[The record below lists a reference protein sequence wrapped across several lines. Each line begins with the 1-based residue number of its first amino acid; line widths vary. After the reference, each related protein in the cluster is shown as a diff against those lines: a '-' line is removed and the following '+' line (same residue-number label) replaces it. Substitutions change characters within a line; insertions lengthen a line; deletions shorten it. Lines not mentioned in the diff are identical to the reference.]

1 MKPGRN
7 PKRKE
12 SVKCIDNLCLANDL
26 IDIWRIRNPNEKRF
40 TWRQKTPAI
49 QRRFDFWLVSNGM
62 QEDIDNVDII
72 PSLKSDH
79 SAIVLSINGIESRP
93 RGPSF
98 WKLNSS
104 LLDDEEYVS
113 LINMKYPL
121 WNDEFKE
128 VNDPRLF
135 WDLMKY
141 RIRQESISY
150 SKLKAKERRS
160 KMAVLESKL
169 NDCQKMCDQDPSPEN
184 MNMFEVLKTEF
195 ELQNDYITQ
204 GAIIRTR
211 ATWYEQGEKSNK
223 YFLNLENSRGKKSS
237 IRRIFKEDESST
249 SNPQVIMNELH
260 SFYSDLYKRS
270 VNENSDTLTDSYM
283 RDLDLPKLTSDQRDR
298 CDEKLSVG
306 ECFNTLKTFQ
316 KNKTPGNDGL
326 TVEFYLVFWPIV
338 GKHLIDCFNYAHE
351 HGELSNS
358 QKQVVITL
366 LEKKGKDKRLIKNW
380 RPISLINVDAKIA
393 SKTLANDWNQ
403 SFRS

>member
-1 MKPGRN
+1 MDNFSLAEDCNIVIGGDFNVIFDPDLDGNGGN

-12 SVKCIDNLCLANDL
+12 SVKCIDNICLANDL
-26 IDIWRIRNPNEKRF
+26 IDIWRIRNPNLKHF
-40 TWRQKTPAI
+40 TWRQKTPVI
-49 QRRFDFWLVSNGM
+49 QRRLDFWLVSNGM
-62 QEDIDNVDII
+62 QEDIDNVDVI

-79 SAIVLSINGIESRP
+79 SAIVLSINGIENRP

-104 LLDDEEYVS
+104 LLDDKEYVS

-128 VNDPRLF
+128 NNDPRLF

-211 ATWYEQGEKSNK
+211 ATWYEQGEKSSK

-237 IRRIFKEDESST
+237 VRKIF
-249 SNPQVIMNELH
+249 
-260 SFYSDLYKRS
+260 
-270 VNENSDTLTDSYM
+270 
-283 RDLDLPKLTSDQRDR
+283 
-298 CDEKLSVG
+298 
-306 ECFNTLKTFQ
+306 
-316 KNKTPGNDGL
+316 
-326 TVEFYLVFWPIV
+326 
-338 GKHLIDCFNYAHE
+338 
-351 HGELSNS
+351 
-358 QKQVVITL
+358 
-366 LEKKGKDKRLIKNW
+366 
-380 RPISLINVDAKIA
+380 
-393 SKTLANDWNQ
+393 
-403 SFRS
+403 